1 LGSGPP
7 GRRAAARCA
16 GPYTDRRQR
25 ITIDTRDL
33 IPLPSRPEILRT
45 GAAALYLGI
54 DIGTSSVKAVL
65 LTEDGGSAGSSSAP
79 LEVSRPAPGFSEQ
92 SPEAW
97 WQATVRAVNGL
108 SGASRARVRALG
120 LSGQMHG
127 ATLLDSHD
135 RPLRPAILWNDG
147 RSAEECL
154 ELERREP
161 ASRAITGNIMMPG
174 FTAPKLLWVARHE
187 PEIFRRTTCVLLPKD
202 YVRLRLT
209 GEKVSDMS
217 DAAGT
222 GWLDVGGREWSDA
235 MLAATD
241 LSRAQMP
248 ALVEGSS
255 PSGTLAAIAAAELG
269 VPRVVVAGG
278 GGDNAASAVGLGVVR
293 PGEAFLSLG
302 TSGVLFVVTDRFRPN
317 PERAAHAFCH
327 CLPGRWHQMSVMLS
341 AASTLDWVAQLV
353 GGTDLP
359 QLVAKAEAQG
369 LSRHSALFLP
379 YLTGERTPHNDPGAR
394 GVFFGLR
401 PDTTAAELIGAV
413 LEGVAFAF
421 ADGLDVLT
429 EKSDQAGQPVN
440 DISVTGGGAR
450 LPYWGRLIAAALRRP
465 LTYRAGGEVGAALG
479 AARLARLA
487 AGDGGE
493 QEVCAAPPVERVVQP
508 DGALAA
514 LLASRRRTFQHLYR
528 DLKSTFVEFSS

>member
-1 LGSGPP
+1 M
-7 GRRAAARCA
+7 RAVGGLSAA
-16 GPYTDRRQR
+16 DR
-25 ITIDTRDL
+25 
-33 IPLPSRPEILRT
+33 
-45 GAAALYLGI
+45 G
-54 DIGTSSVKAVL
+54 K
-65 LTEDGGSAGSSSAP
+65 
-79 LEVSRPAPGFSEQ
+79 
-92 SPEAW
+92 
-97 WQATVRAVNGL
+97 VRAV
-108 SGASRARVRALG
+108 G

-127 ATLLDSHD
+127 ATLLDAQD

-154 ELERREP
+154 EIERREP
-161 ASRAITGNIMMPG
+161 SSRAITGNIMMPG

-187 PEIFRRTTCVLLPKD
+187 PEIFRRTACVLLPKD

-209 GEKVSDMS
+209 GEKVSEMS

-222 GWLDVGGREWSDA
+222 GWLDVGRREWSDA

-241 LSRAQMP
+241 LSRSQMP
-248 ALVEGSS
+248 LLVEGSS
-255 PSGTLAAIAAAELG
+255 PSGTLTADAAAALG

-293 PGEAFLSLG
+293 PGQAFLSLG

-353 GGTDLP
+353 GTPGLP
-359 QLVAKAEAQG
+359 QLVDRAEAQG
-369 LSRHSALFLP
+369 LSRQSALFLP
-379 YLTGERTPHNDPGAR
+379 YLTGERTPHNDPSAR

-401 PDTTAAELIGAV
+401 PDTTPAELAGAV

-429 EKSDQAGQPVN
+429 EKSDQGTPQVN

-487 AGDGGE
+487 AGEGGE
-493 QEVCAAPPVERVVQP
+493 EEVCAPPPVERVLQP
-508 DGALAA
+508 DTALAA
-514 LLASRRRTFQHLYR
+514 LLASRRRTFQRLYR
-528 DLKSTFVEFSS
+528 DLKNTFAEFSS

>member
-1 LGSGPP
+1 
-7 GRRAAARCA
+7 
-16 GPYTDRRQR
+16 
-25 ITIDTRDL
+25 
-33 IPLPSRPEILRT
+33 
-45 GAAALYLGI
+45 
-54 DIGTSSVKAVL
+54 VKAVL
-65 LTEDGGSAGSSSAP
+65 LTEQGVITGSASTP
-79 LEVSRPAPGFSEQ
+79 LDVSRPAPGFSEQ
-92 SPEAW
+92 DPQAW
-97 WQATVRAVNGL
+97 WQATVRAVNALPGAAR
-108 SGASRARVRALG
+108 SGVRAVG

-127 ATLLDSHD
+127 ATLLDAQD
-135 RPLRPAILWNDG
+135 RTLRPAILWNDG

-161 ASRAITGNIMMPG
+161 ATRAITGNIMMPG

-187 PEIFRRTTCVLLPKD
+187 PEVFRRTAAVLLPKD

-222 GWLDVGGREWSDA
+222 GWLDVGRREWSDA

-241 LSRAQMP
+241 LSRAHMP
-248 ALVEGSS
+248 RLVEGSS
-255 PSGTLAAIAAAELG
+255 PSGALTAEAAAALG

-293 PGEAFLSLG
+293 PGQAFLSLG

-317 PERAAHAFCH
+317 PDRAAHAFCH
-327 CLPGRWHQMSVMLS
+327 CLPERWHQMSVMLS
-341 AASTLDWVAQLV
+341 AASTLDWIAQVA
-353 GGTDLP
+353 GSSDLP
-359 QLVAKAEAQG
+359 QLVAQAETLG
-369 LSRHSALFLP
+369 LSRHAALFLP
-379 YLTGERTPHNDPGAR
+379 YLTGERTPHNDPNCR

-401 PDTTAAELIGAV
+401 PDTTAAELTGAV

-429 EKSDQAGQPVN
+429 EKSDRAGQEVA

-465 LTYRAGGEVGAALG
+465 LTYRSGGEVGAALG

-487 AGDGGE
+487 AGEGSE
-493 QEVCAAPPVERVVQP
+493 AEVCTAPPVERVVEP
-508 DGALAA
+508 DTALSA
-514 LLASRRRTFQHLYR
+514 LLASRRRTFQRLYR
-528 DLKSTFVEFSS
+528 DLKNTFVEFRS

>member
-1 LGSGPP
+1 M
-7 GRRAAARCA
+7 
-16 GPYTDRRQR
+16 
-25 ITIDTRDL
+25 
-33 IPLPSRPEILRT
+33 
-45 GAAALYLGI
+45 
-54 DIGTSSVKAVL
+54 L
-65 LTEDGGSAGSSSAP
+65 LTEQGAISASASAP

-92 SPEAW
+92 DPEAW

-108 SGASRARVRALG
+108 GAERARVRAVG

-127 ATLLDSHD
+127 ATLLDERD

-147 RSAEECL
+147 RSADECL

-161 ASRAITGNIMMPG
+161 SSRAITGNIMMPG

-187 PEIFRRTTCVLLPKD
+187 PDIFRRTACVLLPKD
-202 YVRLRLT
+202 FVRLRLT

-222 GWLDVGGREWSDA
+222 GWLNVGRREWSDA

-241 LSRAQMP
+241 LSRAHMP
-248 ALVEGSS
+248 RLVEGSS
-255 PSGTLAAIAAAELG
+255 PSGTLTADAAAALG
-269 VPRVVVAGG
+269 IPRVVVAGG

-293 PGEAFLSLG
+293 PGQAFLSLG

-341 AASTLDWVAQLV
+341 AASALDWVAQLV
-353 GGTDLP
+353 GSADLP
-359 QLVAKAEAQG
+359 RLVAQAEAQG
-369 LSRHSALFLP
+369 LSRHSTLFLP
-379 YLTGERTPHNDPGAR
+379 YLTGERTPHNDPNCR

-401 PDTTAAELIGAV
+401 PDTTPAELTGAV
-413 LEGVAFAF
+413 LEGVALAF
-421 ADGLDVLT
+421 ADGLEVLT
-429 EKSDQAGQPVN
+429 EKTDQEGQQVD

-487 AGDGGE
+487 AGDGSE
-493 QEVCAAPPVERVVQP
+493 EEVCTAPPVERVIQP
-508 DGALAA
+508 DTALAA
-514 LLASRRRTFQHLYR
+514 LLASRRRTFQRLYW
-528 DLKSTFVEFSS
+528 DLKNTFVEFRS

>member
-1 LGSGPP
+1 MDWSGP
-7 GRRAAARCA
+7 
-16 GPYTDRRQR
+16 
-25 ITIDTRDL
+25 
-33 IPLPSRPEILRT
+33 
-45 GAAALYLGI
+45 LYLGI

-65 LTEDGGSAGSSSAP
+65 LTEHGAVSSSASAP

-97 WQATVRAVNGL
+97 WQATVRAVSAL
-108 SGASRARVRALG
+108 PEDARTRVRAVG

-127 ATLLDSHD
+127 ATLLDAHN

-187 PEIFRRTTCVLLPKD
+187 PEIFRRTACVLLPKD

-209 GEKVSDMS
+209 GEKVSEMS
-217 DAAGT
+217 DAAGS
-222 GWLDVGGREWSDA
+222 GWLDVGRREWSDA

-241 LSRAQMP
+241 LNRAHMP
-248 ALVEGSS
+248 LLVEGSS
-255 PSGTLAAIAAAELG
+255 PSGTLTADAAAALG

-293 PGEAFLSLG
+293 PGQAFLSLG

-353 GGTDLP
+353 GGGDLP
-359 QLVAKAEAQG
+359 QLVAQAEARG

-379 YLTGERTPHNDPGAR
+379 YLTGERTPHNDPNAR

-401 PDTTAAELIGAV
+401 PDTTAAELVGAV

-429 EKSDQAGQPVN
+429 EKSDAPSQEVN

-487 AGDGGE
+487 AGEGSE
-493 QEVCAAPPVERVVQP
+493 EEVCTAPPVASVVQP
-508 DGALAA
+508 DTALAA
-514 LLASRRRTFQHLYR
+514 LLASRRRTFQRLYR
-528 DLKSTFVEFSS
+528 DLKDTFVEFSS